1 MARVVK
7 ILSAILLLTLFGC
20 NGMTKSKKTGGSKSG
35 IRDTCTPYFEFDKIE
50 HYYLE
55 IDETVLWD
63 IEEKKIK
70 SNKQEKQLELLL
82 QRTPDKL
89 VDSTMIKELEKLDF
103 VKKDIPT
110 DKFGEINEIFC
121 QRIHTENLHKMCIT
135 VYRDILVFKKRN
147 RTIGFAKLCFDC
159 NQNVITGTALNT
171 DEFGQSG
178 DYEKLYKILH

>member
-1 MARVVK
+1 M
-7 ILSAILLLTLFGC
+7 
-20 NGMTKSKKTGGSKSG
+20 
-35 IRDTCTPYFEFDKIE
+35 
-50 HYYLE
+50 
-55 IDETVLWD
+55 
-63 IEEKKIK
+63 
-70 SNKQEKQLELLL
+70 ELLL